1 MERGF
6 GDRSQVLVLPRLNY
20 FYNGWPEHCYTKQGK
35 RVIIMKTVNEVIAF
49 GKDVIRWG
57 ISGSIVYQLYLCIL
71 VALMMLGVYAY
82 FVQMKVGLSAT
93 NMSDI
98 VSWGFYIA
106 NFTFLV
112 GVAAAA
118 VMIIVPS
125 YILKDKDLHKVVI
138 IGECVAIG
146 ALIMALMFVFVD
158 LGAPWNAWH
167 LIPIIGLFNWP
178 SSLLSWDVLVLN
190 GYLAINLLVP
200 SYILFCHYHNREP
213 DPKKYLPFVFLSIFW
228 AFGIHLVTAFLYQG
242 LPARPF
248 WNNPLMGPRFLA
260 SAFAA
265 GPALIMIVLNIIQ
278 ARSSFKIDEA
288 VYTKIRRIVVVAAII
303 NLIMLFSEI
312 FKEFY
317 LPTHHS
323 QPAIYLYFGLD
334 GNTELVP
341 WIWTGIAMNVLGT
354 LLLAFKPGGNRPIV
368 LVPACILLFLGIWI
382 EKGIGTIIPGL
393 VPSPLGEIV
402 NYAPSWV
409 EVCVTLGV
417 LALGVFVVSVL
428 LKPALI
434 IEQQF
439 ESEAH

>member
-1 MERGF
+1 
-6 GDRSQVLVLPRLNY
+6 
-20 FYNGWPEHCYTKQGK
+20 
-35 RVIIMKTVNEVIAF
+35 MKTVKEVINF
-49 GKDVIRWG
+49 SKDVIRWG
-57 ISGSIVYQLYLCIL
+57 ISGGIVYQLYLCIL

-82 FVQMKVGLSAT
+82 FVQMKVGLAAT
-93 NMSDI
+93 NMSNI

-125 YILKDKDLHKVVI
+125 YIFKDKDLHKVVI

-190 GYLAINLLVP
+190 GYLALNLLVP
-200 SYILFCHYHNREP
+200 SYILFCHYHNRQP
-213 DPKKYLPFVFLSIFW
+213 DSKKYLPFVFLSIFW

-265 GPALIMIVLNIIQ
+265 GPALITIVLNIIQ

-323 QPAIYLYFGLD
+323 QPAMYLYFGLD
-334 GNTELVP
+334 GNTDLVP

-354 LLLAFKPGGNRPIV
+354 LTLAFKPGGNRPIV

-409 EVCVTLGV
+409 EVCVTLGI
-417 LALGVFVVSVL
+417 LALGVFIVSVL
-428 LKPALI
+428 LKPALA
-434 IEQQF
+434 IEQRY
-439 ESEAH
+439 EAQ